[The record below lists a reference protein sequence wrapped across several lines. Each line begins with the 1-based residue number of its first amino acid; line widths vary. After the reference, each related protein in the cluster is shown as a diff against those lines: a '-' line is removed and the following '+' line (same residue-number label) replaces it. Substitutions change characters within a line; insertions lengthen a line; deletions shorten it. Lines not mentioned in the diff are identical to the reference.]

1 MVIVQSIIRVWS
13 YILDKL
19 VLFSLKPPVRLLAT
33 LGICFL
39 GAGTFLLV
47 QQWKP
52 MDFSGFSKLTQ
63 ISQFF
68 DRDSDS
74 QVQPDPLVVQ
84 FRDGMPDEAVLE
96 GEKILH
102 SCNRPLSAAYLARE
116 YYSFSAVFHRG
127 DLEDAIIRENPE
139 AFGKKHCKEGST
151 VAIPQPLIEPLQNQP
166 LGWEKERPVRAI
178 YLRGDNTVPGRLMR
192 EVKHIKESG
201 ANAIVFDVKDILGVV
216 NYASKVPEVEQYR
229 RHRPPIRDLSKVIR
243 FLHDNDIYVI
253 ARMALF
259 QDQNLSEV
267 RTDLA
272 IKDRN
277 SPDGILKV
285 KGQNLWVDPGRDEV
299 QEYNL
304 KIVHEL
310 LSTGVDE
317 IQFDYVRYPAEGNLS
332 GVHFHNVRDVHDK
345 TDHLKRFLAA
355 AFTMSRGT
363 GVHIAID
370 VFGVVAWG
378 EEVDIRTTGQRLN
391 ELSLFVDIMS
401 PMLYPSHF
409 SRGYA
414 GYDNPADEPY
424 HFYKEG
430 VERVLSL
437 SPRGTVVRPWLQAFA
452 WRVTNYNEDY
462 IIQQI
467 RGNRSGGGIG
477 WMMWNAG
484 NTYEMVYR
492 AIRNSPNLVHSEQV
506 EEEKA
511 PSL

>member
-13 YILDKL
+13 FLLDRL
-19 VLFSLKPPVRLLAT
+19 VLFSLKPPTRVLGT
-33 LGICFL
+33 LGVLFL
-39 GAGTFLLV
+39 VSGSFLLLRE
-47 QQWKP
+47 WKP
-52 MDFSGFSKLTQ
+52 VDLDLARFLEPVEEKQ
-63 ISQFF
+63 EIQ
-68 DRDSDS
+68 
-74 QVQPDPLVVQ
+74 DP
-84 FRDGMPDEAVLE
+84 VLLHFQNGLPEQGIIE
-96 GEKILH
+96 GDKILH
-102 SCNRPLSAAYLARE
+102 RCDRPLSAAYLARE
-116 YYSFSAVFHRG
+116 YYSFSGVFHRG
-127 DLEDAIIRENPE
+127 DLEEAMIRENPD
-139 AFGKKHCKEGST
+139 AFGKKYCKPDSI
-151 VAIPQPLIEPLQNQP
+151 VAIPEPLTRPLQNQP

-178 YLRGDNTVPGRLMR
+178 YMRGDNTVPGRLMR
-192 EVKHIKESG
+192 EVKYIRESG

-216 NYASKVPEVEQYR
+216 NYPSRVPEVEQYR

-243 FLHDNDIYVI
+243 YLHDNNIYVI

-267 RTDLA
+267 KPELA
-272 IKDRN
+272 IRDRN
-277 SPDGILKV
+277 SADGILKV
-285 KGQNLWVDPGRDEV
+285 KGRNLWVDPGRDEV
-299 QEYNL
+299 QTYNL

-317 IQFDYVRYPAEGNLS
+317 IQFDYVRYPAEGDLS
-332 GVHFHNVRDVHDK
+332 GVHFHDVQNVHDK
-345 TDHLKRFLAA
+345 TQHLKRFLAA

-430 VERVLSL
+430 VERVLAL

-467 RGNRSGGGIG
+467 RGNHSGGGIG

-492 AIRNSPNLVHSEQV
+492 AIRNSPNLVHSDQLDED
-506 EEEKA
+506 A